1 MSPERT
7 SAVPWPGIGKRIG
20 KPTGGR
26 FWNRLGPS
34 QELMSGPA
42 AMEREGPATVLV
54 VDDDDR
60 LVSSVRRVLAYEG
73 YRVLTATSGAEGL
86 QLARDEGPDLII
98 LDVMLPGI
106 DGLEVARRVQAGG
119 GVPVLMLAARDRIE
133 DKVAGL
139 EAGAD
144 DYLVKPFAVEELL
157 ARVRARLRRREPEG
171 AAGPPTSTLLRFADL
186 VLDTGAREAR
196 RAERVIRLTS
206 KEYDLLHLFMRHPR
220 RVLPHTYI
228 LEQVWGYDF
237 EGESN
242 LVPVYV
248 GQLRNKLEANGE
260 PRLIHTVRHAGYVLR
275 E

>member
-1 MSPERT
+1 MRRAHVPVGDTRASRVRTAGAAGVITERD
-7 SAVPWPGIGKRIG
+7 
-20 KPTGGR
+20 
-26 FWNRLGPS
+26 
-34 QELMSGPA
+34 
-42 AMEREGPATVLV
+42 GPATILV
-54 VDDDDR
+54 IDDDER
-60 LVSSVRRVLAYEG
+60 LVASVRRVLAYEG
-73 YRVLTATSGAEGL
+73 YRVLTARDGAAGL
-86 QLARDEGPDLII
+86 QLARDESPDLII

-106 DGLEVARRVQAGG
+106 EGLEVARRIQAGG
-119 GVPVLMLAARDRIE
+119 GAPVLMLSALGRIE

-144 DYLVKPFAVEELL
+144 DYLAKPFAVEELL

-171 AAGPPTSTLLRFADL
+171 APGSASATVLRFADL
-186 VLDTGAREAR
+186 ALDTAAREAR
-196 RAERVIRLTS
+196 RGDRVIRLTS
-206 KEYDLLHLFMRHPR
+206 KEYDLLHLFMRHPK
-220 RVLPHTYI
+220 RVLPHSYI

-248 GQLRNKLEANGE
+248 GQLRQKLEANGE

>member
-1 MSPERT
+1 
-7 SAVPWPGIGKRIG
+7 
-20 KPTGGR
+20 
-26 FWNRLGPS
+26 
-34 QELMSGPA
+34 
-42 AMEREGPATVLV
+42 MERDGPATILV

-60 LVSSVRRVLAYEG
+60 LVASVRRVLAYEG
-73 YRVLTATSGAEGL
+73 YRVLTAKDGAEGL
-86 QLARDEGPDLII
+86 QIARDDAPDLVI
-98 LDVMLPGI
+98 LDVMLPGV
-106 DGLEVARRVQAGG
+106 DGLEFARRIQAADGL
-119 GVPVLMLAARDRIE
+119 PVLMLSARDRIE

-157 ARVRARLRRREPEG
+157 ARVRARLRLRRREPDG
-171 AAGPPTSTLLRFADL
+171 VAGTPTATTLRFADL
-186 VLDTGAREAR
+186 ALDTGAREAR
-196 RAERVIRLTS
+196 RADRVIRLTS

-248 GQLRNKLEANGE
+248 GQLRQKLEVEGE

>member
-1 MSPERT
+1 
-7 SAVPWPGIGKRIG
+7 V
-20 KPTGGR
+20 
-26 FWNRLGPS
+26 S
-34 QELMSGPA
+34 QTYANGSSTP
-42 AMEREGPATVLV
+42 EREGPATVLV

-73 YRVLTATSGAEGL
+73 YRVLTATSGPEGL
-86 QLARDEGPDLII
+86 QLARDESPDLII
-98 LDVMLPGI
+98 LDVMLPGL
-106 DGLEVARRVQAGG
+106 DGLEIARRVQAGG
-119 GVPVLMLAARDRIE
+119 GVPVLMLSARDRIE

-157 ARVRARLRRREPEG
+157 ARVKARLRRREPENPSS
-171 AAGPPTSTLLRFADL
+171 AQTATLLRFSDL
-186 VLDTGAREAR
+186 VLDIGAREAR
-196 RAERVIRLTS
+196 RADRAIRLTS

-248 GQLRNKLEANGE
+248 GQLRAKLEAGGE

>member
-1 MSPERT
+1 
-7 SAVPWPGIGKRIG
+7 
-20 KPTGGR
+20 
-26 FWNRLGPS
+26 
-34 QELMSGPA
+34 
-42 AMEREGPATVLV
+42 
-54 VDDDDR
+54 
-60 LVSSVRRVLAYEG
+60 
-73 YRVLTATSGAEGL
+73 
-86 QLARDEGPDLII
+86 LII
-98 LDVMLPGI
+98 LDVMMPGL
-106 DGLEVARRVQAGG
+106 DGLEVARRIQAGG
-119 GVPVLMLAARDRIE
+119 GVPLLMLSALDQIE

-157 ARVRARLRRREPEG
+157 ARVKARLRRREPE
-171 AAGPPTSTLLRFADL
+171 STVNSQASALVRFADL

-196 RAERVIRLTS
+196 RADRVIRLTS

-248 GQLRNKLEANGE
+248 GQLRSKLEAGGE
-260 PRLIHTVRHAGYVLR
+260 ARLIHTVRHAGYVLR

>member
-1 MSPERT
+1 VE
-7 SAVPWPGIGKRIG
+7 
-20 KPTGGR
+20 
-26 FWNRLGPS
+26 
-34 QELMSGPA
+34 QD
-42 AMEREGPATVLV
+42 GPATILV

-73 YRVLTATSGAEGL
+73 YRVLTAKDGTEGL
-86 QLARDEGPDLII
+86 QIARDEAPDLVI
-98 LDVMLPGI
+98 LDVMLPGV
-106 DGLEVARRVQAGG
+106 DGLEFARRIQAGG
-119 GVPVLMLAARDRIE
+119 GLPLLMLSARDRIE

-157 ARVRARLRRREPEG
+157 ARVRARLRLHRRDPDG
-171 AAGPPTSTLLRFADL
+171 TAAAPVPTTLRFADL
-186 VLDTGAREAR
+186 ALDTGAREAR
-196 RAERVIRLTS
+196 RADRVIRLTS

-248 GQLRNKLEANGE
+248 GQLRQKLEVEGE

>member
-1 MSPERT
+1 
-7 SAVPWPGIGKRIG
+7 V
-20 KPTGGR
+20 
-26 FWNRLGPS
+26 S
-34 QELMSGPA
+34 QPYASGPA
-42 AMEREGPATVLV
+42 TPEREGPATVLV

-73 YRVLTATSGAEGL
+73 YRVLTATSGPEGL
-86 QLARDEGPDLII
+86 QLARDESPDLII
-98 LDVMLPGI
+98 LDVMLPGL
-106 DGLEVARRVQAGG
+106 DGLEIAKRIQAGG
-119 GVPVLMLAARDRIE
+119 GVPVLMLSARDRIE

-157 ARVRARLRRREPEG
+157 ARVKARLRRREPEA
-171 AAGPPTSTLLRFADL
+171 AAGSPTAALLRFADL

-196 RAERVIRLTS
+196 RADRTIRLTS
-206 KEYDLLHLFMRHPR
+206 KEYELLHLFMRHPR

-248 GQLRNKLEANGE
+248 GQLRAKLEVGGE

>member
-1 MSPERT
+1 VNGT
-7 SAVPWPGIGKRIG
+7 A
-20 KPTGGR
+20 T
-26 FWNRLGPS
+26 
-34 QELMSGPA
+34 A
-42 AMEREGPATVLV
+42 EREGPATVLV

-73 YRVLTATSGAEGL
+73 YRVLTATSGPEGL
-86 QLARDEGPDLII
+86 QLARDASPDLII

-106 DGLEVARRVQAGG
+106 DGLEIARRVQAGD
-119 GVPVLMLAARDRIE
+119 GVPVLMLSARDRIE

-157 ARVRARLRRREPEG
+157 ARVRARLRRREPEAG
-171 AAGPPTSTLLRFADL
+171 AGTPTSALLRFADL

-196 RAERVIRLTS
+196 RTDRVIRLTS
-206 KEYDLLHLFMRHPR
+206 KEYDLLHLFLRHPR

-248 GQLRNKLEANGE
+248 GQLRAKLEAGGE

>member
-1 MSPERT
+1 MVRLTVEHRGHRILEAADGHAAWRLLAAER
-7 SAVPWPGIGKRIG
+7 
-20 KPTGGR
+20 
-26 FWNRLGPS
+26 
-34 QELMSGPA
+34 
-42 AMEREGPATVLV
+42 
-54 VDDDDR
+54 
-60 LVSSVRRVLAYEG
+60 
-73 YRVLTATSGAEGL
+73 
-86 QLARDEGPDLII
+86 PDLVI
-98 LDVMLPGI
+98 LDVMMPGV
-106 DGLEVARRVQAGG
+106 DGLEFARRIQAGG
-119 GVPVLMLAARDRIE
+119 GLPLLMLSARDRTE

-157 ARVRARLRRREPEG
+157 ARVRARLRLQRRDPDG
-171 AAGPPTSTLLRFADL
+171 TAIAPAPSILRFADL

-196 RAERVIRLTS
+196 RADRVIRLTS

-248 GQLRNKLEANGE
+248 GQLRQKLEVEGE

>member
-1 MSPERT
+1 MTPEQSILRAGAIAAPMREGRRYV
-7 SAVPWPGIGKRIG
+7 SGA
-20 KPTGGR
+20 PT
-26 FWNRLGPS
+26 
-34 QELMSGPA
+34 A
-42 AMEREGPATVLV
+42 EREGPATVLV

-60 LVSSVRRVLAYEG
+60 LVASVRRVLAYEG
-73 YRVLTATSGAEGL
+73 YRVLTAKSGQEGL
-86 QLARDEGPDLII
+86 QLARDETPDLII
-98 LDVMLPGI
+98 LDVMMPGLY
-106 DGLEVARRVQAGG
+106 GLEVARRVQAGG
-119 GVPVLMLAARDRIE
+119 GVPLLMLSALDQIE

-157 ARVRARLRRREPEG
+157 ARVKARLRRREPEG
-171 AAGPPTSTLLRFADL
+171 ASGTQASTLVRFSDL

-196 RAERVIRLTS
+196 RADRVIRLTS

-248 GQLRNKLEANGE
+248 GQLRSKLESAGE

>member
-1 MSPERT
+1 
-7 SAVPWPGIGKRIG
+7 
-20 KPTGGR
+20 
-26 FWNRLGPS
+26 
-34 QELMSGPA
+34 
-42 AMEREGPATVLV
+42 MEREDQATVLM
-54 VDDDDR
+54 VDDDER
-60 LVSSVRRVLAYEG
+60 LVASVRRVLAYEG
-73 YRVLTATSGAEGL
+73 YRVLTAGNATEGL
-86 QLARDEGPDLII
+86 QIARDESPDLVI
-98 LDVMLPGI
+98 LDVMLPGQVN
-106 DGLEVARRVQAGG
+106 GLEFARRIEAGG
-119 GVPVLMLAARDRIE
+119 GLPILMLSALDGIE

-171 AAGPPTSTLLRFADL
+171 GVPGSVPATLRFSDL

-196 RAERVIRLTS
+196 RGERVIRLTS

-248 GQLRNKLEANGE
+248 GQLRQKLEADGE

>member
-1 MSPERT
+1 MTRDAVIFQASPALGRRGRSVSYAAVNGSASPER
-7 SAVPWPGIGKRIG
+7 
-20 KPTGGR
+20 
-26 FWNRLGPS
+26 
-34 QELMSGPA
+34 ED
-42 AMEREGPATVLV
+42 PATILV

-73 YRVLTATSGAEGL
+73 YRVLTATSGAAGL
-86 QLARDEGPDLII
+86 QLARDESPDLIV
-98 LDVMLPGI
+98 LDVMLPGL
-106 DGLEVARRVQAGG
+106 DGLEIARRVQAGG
-119 GVPVLMLAARDRIE
+119 GVPILMLSARDRIE

-157 ARVRARLRRREPEG
+157 ARVKARLRRREPENAPG
-171 AAGPPTSTLLRFADL
+171 TPSATLLRFADL

-196 RAERVIRLTS
+196 RADRSIRLTS
-206 KEYDLLHLFMRHPR
+206 KEYDLLHLLMRHPR

-248 GQLRNKLEANGE
+248 GQLRAKLEAGGE

>member
-1 MSPERT
+1 MSRG
-7 SAVPWPGIGKRIG
+7 AVSFRATPHPIL
-20 KPTGGR
+20 GGR
-26 FWNRLGPS
+26 RRVSQTYGNGPTTS
-34 QELMSGPA
+34 
-42 AMEREGPATVLV
+42 EREGPATVLV

-73 YRVLTATSGAEGL
+73 YRVLTATSGPEGL
-86 QLARDEGPDLII
+86 QLARDEAPDLII

-106 DGLEVARRVQAGG
+106 DGLEIARRVQAGG
-119 GVPVLMLAARDRIE
+119 GVPVLMLSARDRIE

-157 ARVRARLRRREPEG
+157 ARVKARLRRREPENSLG
-171 AAGPPTSTLLRFADL
+171 TPTATLLRFADL

-196 RAERVIRLTS
+196 RADRVIRLTS

-248 GQLRNKLEANGE
+248 GQLRAKLEAAGE

>member
-1 MSPERT
+1 MSRGHT
-7 SAVPWPGIGKRIG
+7 GSSAPAR
-20 KPTGGR
+20 PT
-26 FWNRLGPS
+26 WLGTG
-34 QELMSGPA
+34 QRDVSGNTTA
-42 AMEREGPATVLV
+42 EREGPATILV

-73 YRVLTATSGAEGL
+73 YRVLTATTGPEGL
-86 QLARDEGPDLII
+86 QLARDEAPDLII
-98 LDVMLPGI
+98 LDVMLPGL
-106 DGLEVARRVQAGG
+106 DGLEIARRIQAGG
-119 GVPVLMLAARDRIE
+119 GVPLLMLSARDRIE

-157 ARVRARLRRREPEG
+157 ARVKARLRRREPAE
-171 AAGPPTSTLLRFADL
+171 AAAASGPTSSLLRFADL
-186 VLDTGAREAR
+186 VLDTGGREAR
-196 RAERVIRLTS
+196 RADRLIRLTS
-206 KEYDLLHLFMRHPR
+206 KEYDLLHLFMKHPR

-248 GQLRNKLEANGE
+248 GQLRNKLETAGE

>member
-1 MSPERT
+1 MSRILLVEDD
-7 SAVPWPGIGKRIG
+7 AVVAETICY
-20 KPTGGR
+20 T
-26 FWNRLGPS
+26 L
-34 QELMSGPA
+34 
-42 AMEREGPATVLV
+42 EREGYTL
-54 VDDDDR
+54 
-60 LVSSVRRVLAYEG
+60 
-73 YRVLTATSGAEGL
+73 LTAADGIAGL
-86 QLARDEGPDLII
+86 ELARRATPDLII
-98 LDVMLPGI
+98 LDVMLPGV
-106 DGLEVARRVQAGG
+106 DGLEIARRVQAGG
-119 GVPVLMLAARDRIE
+119 GVPVLMLSARDRIE

-157 ARVRARLRRREPEG
+157 ARVKARLRRREPEA
-171 AAGPPTSTLLRFADL
+171 AAGSPTVALLRFADL

-196 RAERVIRLTS
+196 RADRTIRLTS

-248 GQLRNKLEANGE
+248 GQLRAKLEVGGE

>member
-1 MSPERT
+1 MNG
-7 SAVPWPGIGKRIG
+7 SA
-20 KPTGGR
+20 
-26 FWNRLGPS
+26 
-34 QELMSGPA
+34 A
-42 AMEREGPATVLV
+42 EREGPATVLV

-60 LVSSVRRVLAYEG
+60 LLSSVRRVLAYEG
-73 YRVLTATSGAEGL
+73 YRVLTATNGPDGL
-86 QLARDEGPDLII
+86 QLARDESPDLII
-98 LDVMLPGI
+98 LDVMMPGL

-119 GVPVLMLAARDRIE
+119 GVPVLMLSARDRIE

-157 ARVRARLRRREPEG
+157 ARVKARLRRREPE
-171 AAGPPTSTLLRFADL
+171 AASNASQASLLRFSDL
-186 VLDTGAREAR
+186 VLDTAAREAR
-196 RAERVIRLTS
+196 RAERIIRLTS

-248 GQLRNKLEANGE
+248 GQIRSKLEADGE
-260 PRLIHTVRHAGYVLR
+260 VRLIHTVRHAGYVLR

>member
-1 MSPERT
+1 MNG
-7 SAVPWPGIGKRIG
+7 SAAI
-20 KPTGGR
+20 
-26 FWNRLGPS
+26 
-34 QELMSGPA
+34 
-42 AMEREGPATVLV
+42 EREGPATVLV

-60 LVSSVRRVLAYEG
+60 LLSSVRRVLAYEG
-73 YRVLTATSGAEGL
+73 YRVLTASSGPEGL
-86 QLARDEGPDLII
+86 QLARDESPDLII
-98 LDVMLPGI
+98 LDVMMPGL

-119 GVPVLMLAARDRIE
+119 GVPVLMLSARDRTE

-157 ARVRARLRRREPEG
+157 ARVKARLRRRVPE
-171 AAGPPTSTLLRFADL
+171 ATSNASMASSMLRFSDL
-186 VLDTGAREAR
+186 VLDTAAREAR
-196 RAERVIRLTS
+196 RAERIIRLTS

-248 GQLRNKLEANGE
+248 GQLRSKLEADGE

>member
-1 MSPERT
+1 MADWAHAGQDRGLVNG
-7 SAVPWPGIGKRIG
+7 SAAV
-20 KPTGGR
+20 
-26 FWNRLGPS
+26 
-34 QELMSGPA
+34 
-42 AMEREGPATVLV
+42 EREGPATVLV

-60 LVSSVRRVLAYEG
+60 LVASVRRVLAYEG
-73 YRVLTATSGAEGL
+73 YRVLTATDGTVGL
-86 QLARDEGPDLII
+86 QLARDESPDLII
-98 LDVMLPGI
+98 LDVMLPGM
-106 DGLEVARRVQAGG
+106 DGLEIARRVQAGG
-119 GVPVLMLAARDRIE
+119 GVPVLMLSARDQIE

-157 ARVRARLRRREPEG
+157 ARVRARLRRREPDAPG
-171 AAGPPTSTLLRFADL
+171 GTPTADLLRYADL

-196 RAERVIRLTS
+196 RADRMIRLTS

-248 GQLRNKLEANGE
+248 GQLRNKLEADGE

>member
-1 MSPERT
+1 MNG
-7 SAVPWPGIGKRIG
+7 SA
-20 KPTGGR
+20 
-26 FWNRLGPS
+26 
-34 QELMSGPA
+34 A
-42 AMEREGPATVLV
+42 EREGPATILV

-60 LVSSVRRVLAYEG
+60 LLSSVRRVLAYEG
-73 YRVLTATSGAEGL
+73 YRVLTASSGPEGL
-86 QLARDEGPDLII
+86 QLARDESPDLII
-98 LDVMLPGI
+98 LDVMMPGL

-119 GVPVLMLAARDRIE
+119 GVPVLMLSARDRIE

-157 ARVRARLRRREPEG
+157 ARVKARLRRREPET
-171 AAGPPTSTLLRFADL
+171 ASNASQASLLRFSDL
-186 VLDTGAREAR
+186 VLDTAAREAR
-196 RAERVIRLTS
+196 RAERIIRLTS

-248 GQLRNKLEANGE
+248 GQIRSKLEADGE
-260 PRLIHTVRHAGYVLR
+260 VRLIHTVRHAGYVLR

>member
-1 MSPERT
+1 MSQT
-7 SAVPWPGIGKRIG
+7 YVNGSAAP
-20 KPTGGR
+20 
-26 FWNRLGPS
+26 
-34 QELMSGPA
+34 
-42 AMEREGPATVLV
+42 EREGPATVLV

-60 LVSSVRRVLAYEG
+60 LVSSVRRVLVYEG
-73 YRVLTATSGAEGL
+73 YRVLTATSGPEGL
-86 QLARDEGPDLII
+86 QLARDESPDLII
-98 LDVMLPGI
+98 LDVMLPGV
-106 DGLEVARRVQAGG
+106 DGLEIARRVQAGG
-119 GVPVLMLAARDRIE
+119 GVPVLMLSARDRIE

-157 ARVRARLRRREPEG
+157 ARVKARLRRREPESTG
-171 AAGPPTSTLLRFADL
+171 NTPTASLLRFADL

-196 RAERVIRLTS
+196 RADRAIRLTS
-206 KEYDLLHLFMRHPR
+206 KEYDLLHLFMRHTR

-248 GQLRNKLEANGE
+248 GQLRAKLEAGGE

>member
-1 MSPERT
+1 VPTVERD
-7 SAVPWPGIGKRIG
+7 
-20 KPTGGR
+20 
-26 FWNRLGPS
+26 
-34 QELMSGPA
+34 
-42 AMEREGPATVLV
+42 GPATVLV
-54 VDDDDR
+54 VDDDER
-60 LVSSVRRVLAYEG
+60 LVASVRRVLAYEG
-73 YRVLTATSGAEGL
+73 YRVLTAGDASAGL
-86 QLARDEGPDLII
+86 QLARDESPDLVI
-98 LDVMLPGI
+98 LDVMLPGPTGM
-106 DGLEVARRVQAGG
+106 DGLEVARRIQAGG
-119 GVPVLMLAARDRIE
+119 GLPILILSARDSIE

-157 ARVRARLRRREPEG
+157 ARVRARLRRREPET
-171 AAGPPTSTLLRFADL
+171 GPPGTTNAVLRFADL

-196 RAERVIRLTS
+196 RGGRVIRLTS
-206 KEYDLLHLFMRHPR
+206 KEYDLLHLFMRYPR

-248 GQLRNKLEANGE
+248 GQLRQKLEANSE

>member
-1 MSPERT
+1 MSRGRT
-7 SAVPWPGIGKRIG
+7 GTSVSAGMVPGLEAASGLV
-20 KPTGGR
+20 GR
-26 FWNRLGPS
+26 GSMNVS
-34 QELMSGPA
+34 AQA
-42 AMEREGPATVLV
+42 EREGPATVLV

-73 YRVLTATSGAEGL
+73 YRVLTAKNGPEGL
-86 QLARDEGPDLII
+86 QLARDESPDLII
-98 LDVMLPGI
+98 LDVMLPGM
-106 DGLEVARRVQAGG
+106 DGLEIARRVQAGG
-119 GVPVLMLAARDRIE
+119 GVPVLMLSARDQIE

-144 DYLVKPFAVEELL
+144 DYLVKPFAIQELL
-157 ARVRARLRRREPEG
+157 ARVRARLRRREPEPAT
-171 AAGPPTSTLLRFADL
+171 AASPTMLRFSDL

-196 RAERVIRLTS
+196 RGDRVIRLTS
-206 KEYDLLHLFMRHPR
+206 KEYDLLQLLLRHPR

-242 LVPVYV
+242 LVPVYI
-248 GQLRNKLEANGE
+248 GQLRGKLEAGGE

>member
-1 MSPERT
+1 MSRSSVIYRASSLAPL
-7 SAVPWPGIGKRIG
+7 GKRS
-20 KPTGGR
+20 TV
-26 FWNRLGPS
+26 S
-34 QELMSGPA
+34 QAHVNGSA
-42 AMEREGPATVLV
+42 APEREGPATVLV

-73 YRVLTATSGAEGL
+73 YRVLTATSGPEGL
-86 QLARDEGPDLII
+86 QLARDEAPDLII
-98 LDVMLPGI
+98 LDVMLPGV
-106 DGLEVARRVQAGG
+106 DGLEIARRVQAGG
-119 GVPVLMLAARDRIE
+119 GVPVLMLSARDRIE

-157 ARVRARLRRREPEG
+157 ARVKARLRRREPE
-171 AAGPPTSTLLRFADL
+171 AAPGTPTATLLRFADL

-196 RAERVIRLTS
+196 RADRIIRLTS

-248 GQLRNKLEANGE
+248 GQLRAKLEVGGE
-260 PRLIHTVRHAGYVLR
+260 TRLIHTVRHAGYVLR

>member
-1 MSPERT
+1 
-7 SAVPWPGIGKRIG
+7 
-20 KPTGGR
+20 
-26 FWNRLGPS
+26 
-34 QELMSGPA
+34 
-42 AMEREGPATVLV
+42 
-54 VDDDDR
+54 
-60 LVSSVRRVLAYEG
+60 
-73 YRVLTATSGAEGL
+73 
-86 QLARDEGPDLII
+86 
-98 LDVMLPGI
+98 MLPGV
-106 DGLEVARRVQAGG
+106 DGLEFARRIQAADGL
-119 GVPVLMLAARDRIE
+119 PLLMLSARDRIE

-157 ARVRARLRRREPEG
+157 ARVRARLRLRRREPDGPAG
-171 AAGPPTSTLLRFADL
+171 APAPTVLRFADL

-196 RAERVIRLTS
+196 RADRVIRLTS
-206 KEYDLLHLFMRHPR
+206 KEYDLLHLFMRYPR

-248 GQLRNKLEANGE
+248 GQLRQKLEVNGE

>member
-1 MSPERT
+1 MSRG
-7 SAVPWPGIGKRIG
+7 SGIFRASPLTI
-20 KPTGGR
+20 GGR
-26 FWNRLGPS
+26 NS
-34 QELMSGPA
+34 VTQANVNGPA
-42 AMEREGPATVLV
+42 HPEREGPATVLV

-73 YRVLTATSGAEGL
+73 YRVLTATSGPAGL
-86 QLARDEGPDLII
+86 QLARDEAPDLII
-98 LDVMLPGI
+98 LDVMLPGL
-106 DGLEVARRVQAGG
+106 DGLEIARRVQARG
-119 GVPVLMLAARDRIE
+119 GVPVLMLSARDRIE

-157 ARVRARLRRREPEG
+157 ARVKARLRRREPEA
-171 AAGPPTSTLLRFADL
+171 AAGTPTATLLRFADL

-196 RAERVIRLTS
+196 RADRAIRLTS

-248 GQLRNKLEANGE
+248 GQLRAKLEADGE
-260 PRLIHTVRHAGYVLR
+260 QRLIHTVRHAGYVLR